1 MPTNKTY
8 ENGAMGYFTPYRVYV
23 VQMGVKDLNRFT
35 HHITLP
41 FILPLMFFAV
51 AFSPVEV
58 LGCRNRGLLALS
70 ISFISGLLALGAAF
84 IGIKER
90 TQNNSGSYW
99 WVLSALILAIPVVGM
114 ILLA

>member
-1 MPTNKTY
+1 M
-8 ENGAMGYFTPYRVYV
+8 
-23 VQMGVKDLNRFT
+23 NRFT
-35 HHITLP
+35 RHIVFPL
-41 FILPLMFFAV
+41 ILPLMFFAA

-58 LGCRNRGLLALS
+58 LGCRNRGLLALA
-70 ISFISGLLALGAAF
+70 ISFISGLLALGTAF
-84 IGIKER
+84 KGIKER